1 MNKREKILQIMQR
14 PSVRRTSI
22 VLLSFMVVAFYSVL
36 ALNLKFLSPIG
47 NVMRD
52 FSMTDIYYQILW
64 QTSSPDTS
72 SVVTIVDLTDTYY
85 RGEIAKNIRHIEKYH
100 PKVLGV
106 DAVFDGDRDDLQ
118 ANMDLIEAISAHD
131 NIVCSYI
138 LNHYVNDSVGYVA
151 SSNKH
156 SFLAEMIPVHEGFTN
171 IPRELYGGVKREVS
185 LAERVD
191 GNICQSFAL
200 EVCNGYI
207 DQPEK
212 RLKAEP
218 RKVPINFS
226 PKKFNVIKPAD
237 IDRHPELIE
246 GRIVL
251 YGSINEEGDKHY
263 TPIGK
268 IAGVELLA
276 YAIET
281 IITQSEVVP
290 IEGWLHYLI
299 SFVLV
304 YIFIF
309 IEDKFLARTDR
320 SGNPFVKHFLGS
332 NYVVGI
338 IIFFAS
344 VVFVGLGFILFG
356 LTHISISLTLPLA
369 ASAFLGASKSF
380 YTACKQSVSSTTK
393 NIAATHDQDNTIDSM
408 HRHDDFAESLGAETD
423 SLPDFG

>member
-1 MNKREKILQIMQR
+1 MNIREKILKAMQR
-14 PSVRRTSI
+14 TFVRRASI
-22 VLLSFMVVAFYSVL
+22 VLLSFGVVAFYSVL
-36 ALNLKFLSPIG
+36 ALNLRFLSPIG

-64 QTSSPDTS
+64 QTSIPDTS

-85 RGEIAKNIRHIEKYH
+85 RGEIAKNIQRIEKYH
-100 PKVLGV
+100 PKMLGV

-118 ANMDLIEAISAHD
+118 ANFDLIEAISPHD

-138 LNHYVNDSVGYVA
+138 LNRYVNDSIGYES

-156 SFLAEMIPVHEGFTN
+156 SFLTEMIPIHEGFTN
-171 IPRELYGGVKREVS
+171 IPRELYGGIKRKVS
-185 LAERVD
+185 LAERID
-191 GNICQSFAL
+191 GRICPSFAL
-200 EVCNGYI
+200 ELCNGYI

-212 RLKAEP
+212 RIKTDLQT
-218 RKVPINFS
+218 VPINFS
-226 PKKFNVIKPAD
+226 PKRFNVIKPED

-251 YGSINEEGDKHY
+251 YGSVNEEGDKHY

-281 IITQSEVVP
+281 IITQSEVIPV
-290 IEGWLHYLI
+290 EGWLYYLI

-304 YIFIF
+304 FTFVY

-320 SGNPFVKHFLGS
+320 SSNPFVNHFIGS
-332 NYVVGI
+332 TYVVGI
-338 IIFFAS
+338 IIFCVS

-356 LTHISISLTLPLA
+356 LTRISISLTLPLA
-369 ASAFLGASKSF
+369 ASAFLGASNSF
-380 YTACKQSVSSTTK
+380 YKACKLSISSTTET
-393 NIAATHDQDNTIDSM
+393 IATIHDQENSTDSM
-408 HRHDDFAESLGAETD
+408 CHHDDLTKPLGAETD
-423 SLPDFG
+423 RLPDLG